1 MMNNGLARVPQAHR
15 SLRMKNGTLTLWRG
29 IVVASLAAMAACGGK
44 TVVSE
49 APVMEPAVQ
58 TEYRIGP
65 GDDLQVFVWNHP
77 ELTVTVPVRPDGLIS
92 TPLVEDL
99 PAEGK
104 TPSQLSRDLEKA
116 LAEYVRSPT
125 VNVIVTTFVGAFSDQ
140 VRVVGQAQKPQSLPY
155 RANMTLLDV
164 MIAVGGLAEY
174 ASGNRAAVVRQENGK
189 QLRIPVRLTDLL
201 NDGDIN
207 ANMTMRPG
215 DVLIIPESRF

>member
-1 MMNNGLARVPQAHR
+1 
-15 SLRMKNGTLTLWRG
+15 MKNGTVTMWRG